1 MGCQPRRS
9 CTCTRVRIISVW
21 PGPAIGLWGGCL
33 EALERL
39 QRSTHVGS
47 EQIAGPAA
55 GPVQNRCHP
64 WCCYAGVADALGLE
78 PNDLIKRKVSMRTGC
93 ARF

>member
-9 CTCTRVRIISVW
+9 CTCIRVRISPVW
-21 PGPAIGLWGGCL
+21 PGPAIGLWGGL
-33 EALERL
+33 EGL

-64 WCCYAGVADALGLE
+64 WRCHAGVADALGLE
-78 PNDLIKRKVSMRTGC
+78 TSDLIKRKASIRTVC
-93 ARF
+93 VRF